1 MDFSKQEKDYNRRN
15 EWDCYRRT
23 TFGFNREE
31 IGKDRKNVDDLAA
44 LDSSN
49 VAVEKTFTENVAA
62 LETGVSQNANPEGLQ
77 NFIVYFCMSSL
88 CSTCKARSKS

>member
-49 VAVEKTFTENVAA
+49 VAVYSAA
-62 LETGVSQNANPEGLQ
+62 KLEQGLVQ
-77 NFIVYFCMSSL
+77 Q
-88 CSTCKARSKS
+88 TK